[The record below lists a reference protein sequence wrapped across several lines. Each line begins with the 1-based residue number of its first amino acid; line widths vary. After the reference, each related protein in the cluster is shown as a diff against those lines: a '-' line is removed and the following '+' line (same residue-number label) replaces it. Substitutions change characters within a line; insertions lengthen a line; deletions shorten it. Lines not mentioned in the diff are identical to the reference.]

1 MRIDGY
7 TRMAAVIAKPI
18 RHSISPFIHN
28 HAYQLTATN
37 AVYLAWEVAE
47 EQVEQSLQQLR
58 VLDMLGANISM
69 PYKKKVLPYLDQVD
83 ESAQLIGSVNTIV
96 QKDGC
101 LTGYNTDGL
110 GFLKSLPKTFSI
122 KDKKLVLLGAGGA
135 ATAIVLE
142 AIRQGVAEIHLF
154 VRPESLAKYQAIYSP
169 LSEALSF
176 SIVLHDLSSWDQVNA
191 MMVGA
196 DLLINAT
203 GLGMDGVSLPV
214 PKDFTFLK
222 GCLVADLAYFPAKTP
237 FLQLAEKQEVQ
248 TVNGLGMLFHQ
259 AALAFEL
266 MTEKTFPEQEVWQA
280 LKLEYPEYVLEK

>member
-154 VRPESLAKYQAIYSP
+154 VRPESLAKYQATFSP

-176 SIVLHDLSSWDQVNA
+176 SIILHDLSSWDQVNA

>member
-1 MRIDGY
+1 
-7 TRMAAVIAKPI
+7 
-18 RHSISPFIHN
+18 
-28 HAYQLTATN
+28 
-37 AVYLAWEVAE
+37 
-47 EQVEQSLQQLR
+47 
-58 VLDMLGANISM
+58 M
-69 PYKKKVLPYLDQVD
+69 PYKKNLLPYIDQVD

-176 SIVLHDLSSWDQVNA
+176 SIVLHDLSRRDQVNVI
-191 MMVGA
+191 MVGA

-214 PKDFTFLK
+214 PKEFTFPK

-237 FLQLAEKQEVQ
+237 FLQLAEEQELQ

>member
-1 MRIDGY
+1 MKIDGY

-47 EQVEQSLQQLR
+47 EEVEQSLQQLR

-69 PYKKKVLPYLDQVD
+69 PYKKKVLPYLDQLD

-96 QKDGC
+96 QKDGR

-122 KDKKLVLLGAGGA
+122 KNKILVLLGAGGA
-135 ATAIVLE
+135 ARAIVLE
-142 AIRQGVAEIHLF
+142 AIRQGVGEIHLF
-154 VRPESLAKYQAIYSP
+154 VRPESLAKYQAIFSP

-176 SIVLHDLSSWDQVNA
+176 AIVLHDLSSRDQVNE
-191 MMVGA
+191 MMVEA
-196 DLLINAT
+196 DLLLNAT

-214 PKDFTFLK
+214 PKDLIFPK

-237 FLQLAEKQEVQ
+237 FLQLAEEQEVQ

-259 AALAFEL
+259 AGLAFEL
-266 MTEKTFPEQEVWQA
+266 MTDKPFPEQEVWQA
-280 LKLEYPEYVLEK
+280 VKLDYPDYVLEK